1 MNKINIEAIRA
12 RREAARVLVETMTME
27 DWNMHDIFTVAK
39 SSEDIPALLDAFDA
53 ETTAKNDA
61 IENLSLNIKAA
72 FESRDHWRAR
82 AEKAESLLRLL
93 SEYVTHNPNYKG
105 GEWDIETITIDVA
118 GFLEEL
124 SILSVRAKAL
134 EVAVKSDLINYGE
147 DFYPPVCRA
156 CIHHG
161 SEQKHLTCGSL
172 CGDEYK
178 NWQFDQ
184 DRFTGGDTD
193 AST

>member
-1 MNKINIEAIRA
+1 MRLIDADKLIDVMRETSLAYYEMRGYRVEDMIDRA
-12 RREAARVLVETMTME
+12 PTITRAAELLEVET
-27 DWNMHDIFTVAK
+27 A
-39 SSEDIPALLDAFDA
+39 
-53 ETTAKNDA
+53 AKNDA

-82 AEKAESLLRLL
+82 E
-93 SEYVTHNPNYKG
+93 
-105 GEWDIETITIDVA
+105 
-118 GFLEEL
+118 
-124 SILSVRAKAL
+124 KAL
-134 EVAVKSDLINYGE
+134 EVAVKSDLINYGK

-161 SEQKHLTCGSL
+161 SEQKHLTCGPL

-184 DRFTGGDTD
+184 DRFTNGG
-193 AST
+193 A